1 MDRRIQESKYLTI
14 AIISLVVL
22 LIVLLFV
29 FRKAIFMNSYRSAA
43 DHFSIKYP
51 GTWQKEEN
59 KGGAAVIFMSPL
71 ESNLD
76 TFRENVNV
84 VVQDASGNR
93 MSIEKYT
100 EMAMQQV
107 AAVFKQNIELV
118 ESTGTILAGKT
129 AYKYVYI
136 GRGEIEFKIMHVWTI
151 SGDNAYQVTYTA
163 LLSQYDEYINQ
174 VEKMIKSF
182 RID

>member
-22 LIVLLFV
+22 LIVTMV
-29 FRKAIFMNSYRSAA
+29 IFRKSIFMNSYRSAT

-51 GTWQKEEN
+51 GKWNKEEN

-71 ESNLD
+71 ESKLD

-100 EMAMQQV
+100 EMAMRQV
-107 AAVFKQNIELV
+107 AAVFKENIELV
-118 ESTGTILAGKT
+118 ESTGTLLAGKP

-136 GRGEIEFKIMHVWTI
+136 GRGEIEFKIMHVWTM

-163 LLSQYDEYINQ
+163 LLSQYDEYMGQ

>member
-1 MDRRIQESKYLTI
+1 MERRIQESKYLTI

-22 LIVLLFV
+22 LIGILFI
-29 FRKAIFMNSYRSAA
+29 FRNVIFMNSYQSRA

-71 ESNLD
+71 ESKLD

-100 EMAMQQV
+100 EMAMRQV
-107 AAVFKQNIELV
+107 AAVFKENIELV
-118 ESTGTILAGKT
+118 ESTGTLLAGKP

-136 GRGEIEFKIMHVWTI
+136 GRGEIEFKIMHVWTM

-163 LLSQYDEYINQ
+163 LLSQYDEYIGQ